1 MGLNAGRVDAIGSDD
16 RSSVSYTSQIKK
28 RNPWENIGAAMTGIG
43 SMVNLPD
50 SFNSAFTVG
59 KGGGQTEGA
68 FLG

>member
-1 MGLNAGRVDAIGSDD
+1 MGMNAGRIDAIGSED

-43 SMVNLPD
+43 TFINLPD

-59 KGGGQTEGA
+59 KNGNQAEGA